1 VRRRSIFAALAAAL
15 VLPAGAPAASES
27 SLQIDTS
34 TYPIVR
40 AVLVSDEPSTVPP
53 MLEENGRRVADVAAT
68 NLGEAKSVVLAV
80 DRSRSMRGQPLVDAV
95 AAASAFLSA
104 KPDADRIAVATY
116 GKTPVL
122 LTGFSTSTIDTE
134 SALRTISIDS
144 EVGTSLYDSL
154 VLSANS
160 LAAEPLLG
168 RVIIVL
174 TDGSDYR
181 SEASLDEAV
190 AAAQDAGA
198 AIYPVAIESGGF
210 SAEPLQQMAAETGGT
225 YYAAAS
231 SQALTEVYSS
241 IAEELSRT
249 WRLEYVTGAL
259 PAERMSL
266 SASVPG
272 GEPAEAVLAA
282 PGDAIRVRTPEAS
295 GRLPEQFFGSVWGQ
309 AAFAFLVGVIVL
321 LASAFLF
328 ASPRGSW
335 LKGRLAP
342 HVTEKRR
349 AVKQQSGERLAIASG
364 LFRATENAFG
374 SLKPWKRLGRT
385 IERAD
390 VPLRTVELVYMMLA
404 SGLLSGLLVAAF
416 GLPVWIVAAALVG
429 GMLLPWMFL
438 AFKARRRLK
447 AFENQLPD
455 LLVTMAAG
463 LKAGHSFRQALQSVV
478 DEDQPPAS
486 KELKRVLTE
495 TQLGRPMEA
504 ALVDMAHRL
513 GSRNFEFVIT
523 AVTIQRQVGGSLAG
537 LFDMVA
543 DTVRS
548 RQQFRKKIK
557 GLTAMGR
564 ASAYVLVAL
573 PFFVAAM
580 LTLVN
585 AEYMSPLWSTSTGHK
600 LVFAMLVM
608 MAVGSTILRKIVN
621 FRY

>member
-1 VRRRSIFAALAAAL
+1 YA
-15 VLPAGAPAASES
+15 
-27 SLQIDTS
+27 T
-34 TYPIVR
+34 
-40 AVLVSDEPSTVPP
+40 EPV
-53 MLEENGRRVADVAAT
+53 M
-68 NLGEAKSVVLAV
+68 
-80 DRSRSMRGQPLVDAV
+80 
-95 AAASAFLSA
+95 
-104 KPDADRIAVATY
+104 
-116 GKTPVL
+116 
-122 LTGFSTSTIDTE
+122 LTGFSTSTIDAE
-134 SALRTISIDS
+134 SALRTVSVDA
-144 EVGTSLYDSL
+144 VQGTKLLDAL
-154 VLSANS
+154 VLGANALS
-160 LAAEPLLG
+160 SESLLG
-168 RVIIVL
+168 RVIVIV
-174 TDGSDYR
+174 TDGNETR
-181 SEASLDEAV
+181 SEASLDEAI
-190 AAAQDAGA
+190 AAAQEAGVA
-198 AIYPVAIESGGF
+198 VYVVAIDSPRF
-210 SAEPLQQMAAETGGT
+210 NPAPLQRIAEETGGT

-231 SQALTEVYSS
+231 TETLTAVYST

-259 PAERMSL
+259 PAERMAL

-272 GEPAEAVLAA
+272 SDPVEVVLSA
-282 PGDAIRVRTPEAS
+282 PGDAIQLRRPEAS
-295 GRLPEQFFGSVWGQ
+295 GRLPEQFFGSAWGQ
-309 AAFAFLVGVIVL
+309 ASFALLVGFVVL

-328 ASPRGSW
+328 ASPKGSW

-342 HVTEKRR
+342 HVAQKRR
-349 AVKQQSGERLAIASG
+349 AVKRQSGDRLALAAG
-364 LFRATENAFG
+364 LFRATENALG
-374 SLKPWKRLGRT
+374 NLKPWKRLART

-390 VPLRTVELVYMMLA
+390 VPLRTVELVYVMLA
-404 SGLLSGLLVAAF
+404 SGLLLGILVAAF
-416 GLPVWIVAAALVG
+416 RLPVLAIGAALAG
-429 GMLLPWMFL
+429 GTLLPWLLL

-495 TQLGRPMEA
+495 TQLGRPMEQ
-504 ALVDMAHRL
+504 ALVDMAHRI

-564 ASAYVLVAL
+564 ASAYVLVGL
-573 PFFVAAM
+573 PFCVAGM
-580 LTLVN
+580 LTLIN
-585 AEYMSPLWSTSTGHK
+585 AEYMSPLWNTSTGHK
-600 LVFAMLVM
+600 LVIAMLVM
-608 MAVGSTILRKIVN
+608 MVVGSAILRKIVN